1 MQGIYEKLFDKD
13 MPNDSL
19 EGLRNVCSR
28 RNYAFMTTYEYA
40 LALEP
45 EFNCSITALKEAS
58 LPESIG
64 IAFSKR
70 SPYLQIINL
79 K

>member
-13 MPNDSL
+13 MPSSAL
-19 EGLRNVCSR
+19 EGLRNVCGK
-28 RNYAFMTTYEYA
+28 RNYAFMTTYSHAVA
-40 LALEP
+40 LVAGV
-45 EFNCSITALKEAS
+45 NCSIIALKDAS
-58 LPESIG
+58 LPESMSV
-64 IAFSKR
+64 AFSKR